1 MDIIKGCL
9 DDISQAGSR
18 SEKEMVSSRSLELIS
33 SDVIGKKDEESSQ
46 EIIGCLEEK
55 LPFDQVAVS
64 EDYMD
69 ITKGSLEEISRPAS
83 SERCLSGSQ
92 GSLRPGSLEV
102 LSPDLSDNNK
112 VEGHT
117 QERIDCPAENSS
129 DQDDSDEENED
140 PELRKAMKIMKKLD
154 QILALKVSAERE
166 VKRKGRELHQRLWQ
180 ELQDVSLTNT
190 PESRDEED
198 NTRRF
203 LALTPNNFQ
212 DCSEGDFVPVFGTE
226 VLDLNYD
233 LNPRHQSE
241 EHTHV
246 ESAGCSEVGQQVMED
261 QPSDRRQRGAAHGKC
276 RQDFVRKNIEL
287 AGAAGNSVLLTQQER
302 ERIEELLKDLEEGQ
316 NDAPEVVSECL
327 GSLSAVEG
335 FSPEPSELN
344 NLLHIDSKL
353 QLLLPVEDFLS
364 VWSPCPDIS
373 PSQVRPQSLN
383 ESLAEKSGVLWDVRE
398 RRDQE
403 RRMREIQQQLQE
415 LDETQRSASDC
426 LSDDQLRNLLLKCEH
441 EIIRS
446 SSETSLRMISALD
459 AHSVSLLVSSPRLS
473 SSDLSQLLQDAHGS
487 PTPPQSQENTH
498 HTEQ

>member
-1 MDIIKGCL
+1 
-9 DDISQAGSR
+9 
-18 SEKEMVSSRSLELIS
+18 
-33 SDVIGKKDEESSQ
+33 
-46 EIIGCLEEK
+46 
-55 LPFDQVAVS
+55 
-64 EDYMD
+64 MD

-112 VEGHT
+112 IEGHT
-117 QERIDCPAENSS
+117 HERIDCPAENSS
-129 DQDDSDEENED
+129 DQEDSDEENED

-154 QILALKVSAERE
+154 RILALKVSAERE

-190 PESRDEED
+190 PESREEED

-212 DCSEGDFVPVFGTE
+212 DCGEVDFVPVFGTE
-226 VLDLNYD
+226 LLDLNYD

-261 QPSDRRQRGAAHGKC
+261 QPSDRRQRGAAHSKC
-276 RQDFVRKNIEL
+276 RQDFVKKNIEL

-316 NDAPEVVSECL
+316 NDAPEVVSSVCL
-327 GSLSAVEG
+327 VSLSADEG
-335 FSPEPSELN
+335 FSPESSELN
-344 NLLHIDSKL
+344 SLLHIDSKL

-364 VWSPCPDIS
+364 VRSPCPDIS

-383 ESLAEKSGVLWDVRE
+383 ESLAEKTGDRVLWDVRE

-415 LDETQRSASDC
+415 LDETQRSASVC
-426 LSDDQLRNLLLKCEH
+426 LSDDQLRNLLLECEH

-446 SSETSLRMISALD
+446 SSETSLRMNSALD

-473 SSDLSQLLQDAHGS
+473 SSDLSELLQDARGT
-487 PTPPQSQENTH
+487 PTT
-498 HTEQ
+498 